1 MEKKAKYSREY
12 SFLAWGEKLEKWL
25 VRFVIFG
32 LVALVVTQ
40 TLMTQDPFRFYL
52 SFAER
57 LEAQR
62 MGSDK
67 LPESKQIQPALV
79 PTKPEDEVNQ
89 INSGLTEE
97 FNSNDLIGLQ
107 PATSETVGTITLEL
121 INFSSMPKA
130 TVLVNGQEVAD
141 FREKRVTIPVRNDD
155 ILEINGSYYQHSLTV
170 LILDVSE
177 NVRYPKKKQ
186 EIKVNQSLTRI
197 GQVTLKTN

>member
-1 MEKKAKYSREY
+1 MEKKPKYSREY

-62 MGSDK
+62 MGLDE
-67 LPESKQIQPALV
+67 LPESKQIQPTLV
-79 PTKPEDEVNQ
+79 PTNPEDGENQ

-107 PATSETVGTITLEL
+107 PAISETIGTITLEL

-141 FREKRVTIPVRNDD
+141 FREKRVTIPVRTDD

-177 NVRYPKKKQ
+177 NVRYPKEKQ
-186 EIKVNQSLTRI
+186 EIKVNQSLARI
-197 GQVTLKTN
+197 GQVTLLTN

>member
-1 MEKKAKYSREY
+1 MEKKPKYSREY

-57 LEAQR
+57 LEAQK
-62 MGSDK
+62 MGLDE
-67 LPESKQIQPALV
+67 LAESKQIQPTLV
-79 PTKPEDEVNQ
+79 PTNPEDGVNQ
-89 INSGLTEE
+89 INSGLTEK

-107 PATSETVGTITLEL
+107 PAISETIGTITLEL

-141 FREKRVTIPVRNDD
+141 FREKRVTIPVRTDD

-177 NVRYPKKKQ
+177 NVRYPKEKQ

-197 GQVTLKTN
+197 GQVTLLTN